1 MRPSARRLQSG
12 MKRRELETTLK
23 AAGRVAHEVEFFL
36 IGTQAVHAHCRR
48 PPAEALLSQECDLYP
63 RNRPQTANLIH
74 ARLGRGSRFARS
86 HGFYADV
93 VTPELA
99 TLPTGW
105 ESRLKPLRAGR
116 ITALCLELYDL
127 IVSKL
132 AAGRLKDLEFVGALL
147 RMNLA
152 TSEAVHRRIRRF
164 PMARDR
170 ARVRARFRSVLDE
183 LRQDSGP

>member
-1 MRPSARRLQSG
+1 

-23 AAGRVAHEVEFFL
+23 AAGRVAEEVEFFL

-63 RNRPQTANLIH
+63 KNRPQTANLIH

-99 TLPTGW
+99 TGW

-116 ITALCLELYDL
+116 VTALCLELYDL

-147 RMNLA
+147 RMNFA
-152 TSEAVHRRIRRF
+152 TPAAVRRRIRRF
-164 PMARDR
+164 PLARDR
-170 ARVRARFRSVLDE
+170 ARVRARFKSVLDE
-183 LRQDSGP
+183 LRRDSGR